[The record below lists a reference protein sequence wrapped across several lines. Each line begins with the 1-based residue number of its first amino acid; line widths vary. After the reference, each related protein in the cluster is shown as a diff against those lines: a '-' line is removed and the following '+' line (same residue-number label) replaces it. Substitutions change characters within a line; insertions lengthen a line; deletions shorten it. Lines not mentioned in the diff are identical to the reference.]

1 MVMEFTKKYRMK
13 DIPNYI
19 VVSDFFNGKVLK
31 IKLSKEE
38 KEYATRCD
46 DFDEV
51 IDLLSNEYGFSF
63 SNIQWMGVR
72 EITEENIG
80 F

>member
-1 MVMEFTKKYRMK
+1 MEFTKKHRMK

-19 VVSDFFNGKVLK
+19 VVLDFCNGKVLK

-46 DFDEV
+46 DFEEV
-51 IDLLSNEYGFSF
+51 VDLLSDEYGFSF

-72 EITEENIG
+72 EITEENIE

>member
-1 MVMEFTKKYRMK
+1 MK

-19 VVSDFFNGKVLK
+19 VVLDFCNGKVLK

-46 DFDEV
+46 DFEEV
-51 IDLLSNEYGFSF
+51 VDLLSDKYGFSF
-63 SNIQWMGVR
+63 SNIQ
-72 EITEENIG
+72 
-80 F
+80 

>member
-1 MVMEFTKKYRMK
+1 MEK
-13 DIPNYI
+13 IPNYI
-19 VVSDFFNGKVLK
+19 VVLDFCNGKVLK

-46 DFDEV
+46 DFDEIV
-51 IDLLSNEYGFSF
+51 DFLSEKYGFSL
-63 SNIQWMGVR
+63 SNSQWMGL
-72 EITEENIG
+72 EEMTEENIG

>member
-1 MVMEFTKKYRMK
+1 MEFTKKHRMK

-19 VVSDFFNGKVLK
+19 VVLDFCNGKVLK

-46 DFDEV
+46 DFEEV
-51 IDLLSNEYGFSF
+51 VDLLSDKYGFSF

>member
-1 MVMEFTKKYRMK
+1 MEFTKKYRMK

-72 EITEENIG
+72 EITEENIE

>member
-1 MVMEFTKKYRMK
+1 MK

-19 VVSDFFNGKVLK
+19 VVLDFYNGKVLK

-38 KEYATRCD
+38 KEYAVRCD

-51 IDLLSNEYGFSF
+51 IDLLSEKYGFSL
-63 SNIQWMGVR
+63 SNSQWIGLR
-72 EITEENIG
+72 ELVEERIG